1 MTPWLWTPY
10 AYIFFIPYC
19 TSWAYFLWVLKTKIS
34 VYLTQNDPLPVTKM
48 EILRTLV
55 KYVPT
60 ASAFLGHVETSVLV
74 SQFAVYDNEVHYLGE
89 AHGEVSAGGAV
100 STDH

>member
-1 MTPWLWTPY
+1 M
-10 AYIFFIPYC
+10 
-19 TSWAYFLWVLKTKIS
+19 
-34 VYLTQNDPLPVTKM
+34 TQNDLPLVTKK

-74 SQFAVYDNEVHYLGE
+74 SQFSVYDNEVHYLGE
-89 AHGEVSAGGAV
+89 EHGEDSAGGTV